1 VILLA
6 AAAAFGAAGCL
17 IAAALLL
24 RRLGSGYRIARL
36 LASAPEA
43 SLAEVREVAAAG
55 ERRYLRTTG
64 RVSSDEEFPD
74 ENQRPLVFRR
84 QRIERRVGQSWQ
96 LLDEDRLA
104 VPFGIEDRHDF
115 VAVDA
120 DALGDGLVVIPRE
133 SLGAATELPAG
144 LRSRLSPDLAAD
156 TPIRLRVHQV
166 SAVEHA
172 TVVGMP
178 LDGPD
183 GPLMTAGLGR
193 PLILSTLE
201 PSAAM
206 RLLAGDGRRLVRM
219 AAVALIFGLALLAL
233 ATVVLLVEVALDS
246 PVMAA
251 EPEPSILVP
260 TDPRSDGQGPGLVGS
275 PVVVAMGVIVL
286 GALVAGVT
294 ALVLRL
300 TREG

>member
-1 VILLA
+1 MIVA
-6 AAAAFGAAGCL
+6 AAAVGAAGCL
-17 IAAALLL
+17 SVAALLL
-24 RRLGSGYRIARL
+24 RRLGRGYRIARL
-36 LASAPEA
+36 LASAPEV
-43 SLAEVREVAAAG
+43 SLAEIREVAAAG

-64 RVSSDEEFPD
+64 RVSSEEEFPD

-84 QRIERRVGQSWQ
+84 QRIEHRVDGSWR

-104 VPFGIEDRHDF
+104 VPFGIEDRQDF
-115 VAVDA
+115 VAVDIG
-120 DALGDGLVVIPRE
+120 ALGDGLVVIPRE
-133 SLGAATELPAG
+133 SLGTATELPDG
-144 LRSRLSPDLAAD
+144 LRSRLPADLEAD

-178 LDGPD
+178 LEGPE

-201 PSAAM
+201 SSAAM
-206 RLLAGDGRRLVRM
+206 RLLAGDGRRLALM
-219 AAVALIFGLALLAL
+219 AAVALIAGLALLVL
-233 ATVVLLVEVALDS
+233 AAVVLLADAAFGS
-246 PVMAA
+246 AVMAA
-251 EPEPSILVP
+251 EPEPSILAP

-275 PVVVAMGVIVL
+275 PVVVALGVILL
-286 GALVAGVT
+286 GALVAGLTGMV
-294 ALVLRL
+294 VRL